1 MKEAHLGPSNMIRAA
16 GMTLLAALAL
26 HPAPASASVCAY
38 ENLMPEFFAFEA
50 TTKNLAPEIRA
61 DRFMKEI
68 AAKHP
73 EFYSDSEF
81 GSPADLR
88 KASLRLLDPARPE
101 SFPGFPPLSEARFH
115 AVADTIDRD
124 FAAAQSKFLA
134 SFPDFACRSAVAF
147 GPSFVHFDGNGYTD
161 SRGQWHMLFGVD
173 AIALLHGPEDMPS
186 FFTHE
191 IFHIYHRQLVGSRA
205 PKPDNVTWWSMWFE
219 GLATYMS
226 QRLNPPLDAQQVL
239 WVPRDLVR
247 TMSAKGVTARAAK
260 LMLADFDK
268 AGTDHWFDSRQGPDG
283 LPPRAG
289 YYMGYLMARE
299 LGRDHSLSWLAQLSP
314 HEVKRRAHAFLEAQ
328 AKPG

>member
-1 MKEAHLGPSNMIRAA
+1 
-16 GMTLLAALAL
+16 MTAPLFAILAALAL
-26 HPAPASASVCAY
+26 YPAPALAGVCHC

-50 TTKNLAPEIRA
+50 ATKDLAPDIRA
-61 DRFMKEI
+61 DRFAKDI
-68 AAKHP
+68 AARHP
-73 EFYSDSEF
+73 EFYGDPEF
-81 GSPADLR
+81 GSPTDLH
-88 KASLRLLDPARPE
+88 KAALRLLDPARAE

-124 FAAAQSKFLA
+124 FTAAQSKFLA
-134 SFPDFACRSAVAF
+134 RFPDFACTAEVAF
-147 GPSFVHFDGNGYTD
+147 GPSFLHFDGNGYTD
-161 SRGQWHMLFGVD
+161 AHGQWRMLFGVD
-173 AIALLHGPEDMPS
+173 AIALLHGPQDMPS

-239 WVPRDLVR
+239 WVPQDLVQ
-247 TMSAKGVTARAAK
+247 TMTAKGVTARAAK

-268 AGTDHWFDSRQGPDG
+268 AGVDHWFDSRQGPGG

-289 YYMGYLMARE
+289 YYLGYLMARE
-299 LGRDHSLSWLAQLSP
+299 LGRDHSLGWLAHLP
-314 HEVKRRAHAFLEAQ
+314 PDDVKRRARAFLEAQ
-328 AKPG
+328 AKGAS